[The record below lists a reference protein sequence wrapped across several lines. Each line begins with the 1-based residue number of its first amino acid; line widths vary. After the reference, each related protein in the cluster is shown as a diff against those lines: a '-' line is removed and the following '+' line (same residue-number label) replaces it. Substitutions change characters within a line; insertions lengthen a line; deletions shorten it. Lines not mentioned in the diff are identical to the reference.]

1 MSAHTVSAALLVFA
15 FSAGGALAG
24 DRSRMPANPQA
35 ETTGSVGRL
44 SEPFGL
50 FEAPPYDPRDLGPRA
65 AGRSGFNPDT
75 ARARHYAR

>member
-1 MSAHTVSAALLVFA
+1 MSARTVSAALLVLA

-24 DRSRMPANPQA
+24 DRGRMPANAQA
-35 ETTGSVGRL
+35 ETTGSIK
-44 SEPFGL
+44 SSSQPFSL

-65 AGRSGFNPDT
+65 TGGSGFNPDT

>member
-1 MSAHTVSAALLVFA
+1 
-15 FSAGGALAG
+15 
-24 DRSRMPANPQA
+24 MPANPQA

-44 SEPFGL
+44 SEQFGL